1 VHSIVDMHG
10 GTVEVESQIGAG
22 SRFIVNLPADPR
34 LVAGTPA
41 AESADVASAGDGS
54 GSVPDSSAAAI
65 ANVQET
71 SPTERPQVN
80 PEPAP

>member
-1 VHSIVDMHG
+1 MHG
-10 GTVEVESQIGAG
+10 VTVEAESQVGAG
-22 SRFIVNLPADPR
+22 SRFIVNLPNDPR

-41 AESADVASAGDGS
+41 AERADVASAAEARERAADGS
-54 GSVPDSSAAAI
+54 PAPI